1 MNNKI
6 KTYGKWFFFS
16 FVWLFVLA
24 FLIDLMTKL
33 LCQNYIPLEDK
44 IYLIPNFLYV
54 TLTYNTGMAWGLF
67 GGEVG
72 HIILTVVSWLAS
84 AIIIAFYVWKYK
96 KLNKFYKAM
105 LALILAGT
113 MGNMIDRTFY
123 ELGVIDWIG
132 FQFGD
137 YFFPVFNLAD
147 AYLVVGIIIIVI
159 YLIVIE
165 IKDYME
171 KAKEKKD
178 LEASNPSSRKEIRR
192 VYTSD
197 EIEKMSK
204 QLEEEKK
211 VTKNLDLKEEDNSG
225 KDSSK

>member
-1 MNNKI
+1 MNHKI

-33 LCQNYIPLEDK
+33 LCQNYIPLGDK

-147 AYLVVGIIIIVI
+147 AYLVVGIIIVVI

-225 KDSSK
+225 EDSSK